1 MKDHKK
7 ESYERITHMQKAV
20 NEIETF
26 TANIN
31 KNDFLNDKILSSAI
45 LFQFSVIG
53 EAVIHVETFLLD
65 KYEYTWHKVRAFR
78 NLISHEYFNIKL
90 EAVWDIVVNDL
101 PELKQIIETILHKE
115 FEVNPENE

>member
-1 MKDHKK
+1 MKDNKK
-7 ESYERITHMQKAV
+7 ESHERLNHMQKAV

-31 KNDFLNDKILSSAI
+31 KNDFLNDKILSSAV
-45 LFQFSVIG
+45 LFKFSVIG
-53 EAVIHVETFLLD
+53 EAVIHVETSLLD

-90 EAVWDIVVNDL
+90 DAVWDIIENDL
-101 PELKQIIETILHKE
+101 PELKQIIETILDKE
-115 FEVNPENE
+115 F

>member
-1 MKDHKK
+1 MKDNKK
-7 ESYERITHMQKAV
+7 ESYERVTHMQKAV

-53 EAVIHVETFLLD
+53 EAVIHVETSLLN

-101 PELKQIIETILHKE
+101 PELKQIVKKILDKE
-115 FEVNPENE
+115 F